1 MQRLFIK
8 TTVAVAAAMLAGF
21 FSVPARAQSPVYN
34 WTGFYAG
41 VHTGATWG
49 KAEGSDT
56 PPFAFFDT
64 TRQSVQGG
72 FGGVQFG
79 QNLQFGRTVW
89 GTEFSGSYGDVS
101 GFSGCFSNAPPGD
114 IMNCKTKLDWS
125 FQLLT
130 RLGYAF
136 GDGRFLPY
144 VTGGAVLSNI
154 ATHRHYDDGILPESW
169 GGKYATPG
177 VGIGAG
183 FLYAL
188 GNGYSFGFEY
198 LYVDYFNQ
206 NISTV
211 SSCGCDR
218 PGEQGLVTQSIRFSL
233 NYTFASPPFTT
244 ASSTATRTDN
254 AQSNLYDWTGFYVG
268 GHVGGEQA
276 KLSGGSVAFFY
287 SDRQQFDTGL
297 GGIQFG
303 YNHQFGRFV
312 LGAELSGSWPWNGNS
327 EVCDST
333 GTLTCRARQEWSGQ
347 FLTRLGY
354 ALGDAGYFMPYL
366 VGGVAISRVK
376 LDFSGFGTT
385 SNMTGVVF
393 GAGLQYAFGNG
404 WSFGAE
410 YLYTG
415 YGSQDFSDPAGLSDD
430 QNRLSTQTIR
440 FVTNYKFGAQPML
453 TAQSSPA
460 FYNWSGFYVGAHGA
474 FENVGAKGTDLLGF
488 FTSNQKVDGVNGGV
502 QFGYNYQFGRVVFGT
517 ELSLSA
523 GNVGGTDIIVTG
535 PDVSSRLREEWSGR
549 FLARFGYAFGDGRFL
564 PYMVAGLALT
574 QFDIDRTLDV
584 GVPLNWGGS
593 KLYTGVV
600 AGVGFQYAW
609 TENLSLGAEYLFTQ
623 YGMQSHVTDFAPGFN
638 TFSQNISSDTFRVVL
653 NYKFDGAS
661 AVR

>member
-1 MQRLFIK
+1 
-8 TTVAVAAAMLAGF
+8 MLAGI
-21 FSVPARAQSPVYN
+21 FSMPVRAQSSVYD

-41 VHTGATWG
+41 VHGGGAWG
-49 KAEGSDT
+49 TAKGSDT
-56 PPFAFFDT
+56 PPFALFDT
-64 TRQSVQGG
+64 ARQSVHGG
-72 FGGVQFG
+72 FGGIQAG
-79 QNLQFGRTVW
+79 YHLQFNRAVW
-89 GTEFSGSYGDVS
+89 GFEFSGLYGNV
-101 GFSGCFSNAPPGD
+101 GGTGGCFSSAPPGD

-130 RLGYAF
+130 RLGYAY

-169 GGKYATPG
+169 GGKIATPG

-188 GNGYSFGFEY
+188 GNGYSFGVEY

-218 PGEQGLVTQSIRFSL
+218 LGEQGLATQSLRFSL
-233 NYTFASPPFTT
+233 NYTFAAPSF
-244 ASSTATRTDN
+244 ASANLAATRSDN
-254 AQSNLYDWTGFYVG
+254 ASSNLYDWTGFYIG
-268 GHVGGEQA
+268 GHVGGERA
-276 KLSGGSVAFFY
+276 KLSGGSVALFY

-312 LGAELSGSWPWNGNS
+312 LGAELSGSWPWNGS
-327 EVCDST
+327 SDICDST
-333 GTLTCRARQEWSGQ
+333 GTITCHARQEWSGQ

-354 ALGDAGYFMPYL
+354 AMGDTGYFMPYL

-376 LDFSGFGTT
+376 LGFSDFVGRVGAT
-385 SNMTGVVF
+385 SNMTGAVF

-404 WSFGAE
+404 WSLGAE

-415 YGSQDFSDPAGLSDD
+415 YGSEDFSSAGGGGLSDD
-430 QNRLSTQTIR
+430 QNQLSTQTIR
-440 FVTNYKFGAQPML
+440 VVTNYKFGS
-453 TAQSSPA
+453 QSSQA
-460 FYNWSGFYVGAHGA
+460 VQSSNTFYDWSGFYVGAHGG
-474 FENVGAKGTDLLGF
+474 FENVRAKGVDLFGF
-488 FTSNQKVDGVNGGV
+488 PTSQKVDGANGGA
-502 QFGYNYQFGRVVFGT
+502 QFGYNFQLGRVVFGT

-523 GNVGGTDIIVTG
+523 GNVSGTDIIVTG
-535 PDVSSRLREEWSGR
+535 PDVTSRLREEWSGK
-549 FLARFGYAFGDGRFL
+549 FLTRLGYAFGDGRLL
-564 PYMVAGLALT
+564 PYLVGGLALT

-584 GVPLNWGGS
+584 GVPINWGGS

-600 AGVGFQYAW
+600 AGLGFQYAW
-609 TENLSLGAEYLFTQ
+609 TEKLSLGAEYLFTQ
-623 YGMQSHVTDFAPGFN
+623 YGMQYHVTNFGPAFN
-638 TFSQNISSDTFRVVL
+638 AFSQKISSDAFRVVL

-661 AVR
+661 PGR